1 MTIARSA
8 AKGVSWSAVA
18 TLFKG
23 GLQLVQLIILA
34 RILTPLELGLLAMI
48 NIVIG
53 FAQIFGDAGISNATI
68 FHKELKRKQL
78 SQLYSVNLILG
89 CFITFIVF
97 ISASYIEKFYSMNGL
112 SGLLIL
118 LSPIFFIKS
127 VGQQQQALLQQ
138 QLKFDLLARIE
149 VIAASVGFGCLAVF
163 LYLGLSL
170 NAVIYSQLIT
180 AIILSL
186 LLLFN
191 RAVKPCIPAFPQLSQ
206 IIKPVKYGLYQTGE
220 AFINY
225 LSAQFDQ
232 LLIGKLLGAET
243 LGIYS
248 YIKSL
253 VFRPALQL
261 INPIVN
267 RVTFPLMVNYK
278 STHSFSDMYSQVLR
292 LLSFINIPLY
302 GLIALFPEL
311 VLSFTFGD
319 SWLPQAELLKWL
331 AIYMLFISMMNPI
344 GTLLRASGSVKRGF
358 YWNLLVTIVRPLV
371 ILLSIK
377 FGLVWLVKS
386 LVLLQVFL
394 FIGHWLYL
402 LRPVAKMSFQL
413 LILSVNHTVVT
424 FTVAAV
430 VVMFLFSWFS
440 FKNDV
445 LEALII
451 GFIYVIAIFPQLLR
465 VFRFIKG

>member
-278 STHSFSDMYSQVLR
+278 STHSFRSTSSVSTIEFVISNLALFFALR
-292 LLSFINIPLY
+292 FNKLSLLLS
-302 GLIALFPEL
+302 E
-311 VLSFTFGD
+311 
-319 SWLPQAELLKWL
+319 
-331 AIYMLFISMMNPI
+331 M
-344 GTLLRASGSVKRGF
+344 
-358 YWNLLVTIVRPLV
+358 
-371 ILLSIK
+371 SI
-377 FGLVWLVKS
+377 
-386 LVLLQVFL
+386 
-394 FIGHWLYL
+394 
-402 LRPVAKMSFQL
+402 
-413 LILSVNHTVVT
+413 
-424 FTVAAV
+424 
-430 VVMFLFSWFS
+430 
-440 FKNDV
+440 
-445 LEALII
+445 
-451 GFIYVIAIFPQLLR
+451 
-465 VFRFIKG
+465 